1 MGVGGKAARGRKLLA
16 KMMQPRRIDA
26 PFYISS
32 RIRSGRCVALEI
44 NHICESIVVA
54 STKEMIET
62 DLVQSRGRS
71 VSGYMAADI
80 GIQTIGFHNH
90 RHSVPAHVAFDAS
103 LDLSIAGIGRLF
115 FRRNRIDIGGIDGVR
130 DLEA

>member
-16 KMMQPRRIDA
+16 KMVQPRRIDA
-26 PFYISS
+26 PFDISP

-71 VSGYMAADI
+71 VSGYMDANI
-80 GIQTIGFHNH
+80 GMQAIGFHNH
-90 RHSVPAHVAFDAS
+90 RHRDTAHVSFDSS
-103 LDLSIAGIGRLF
+103 LAH
-115 FRRNRIDIGGIDGVR
+115 
-130 DLEA
+130 

>member
-16 KMMQPRRIDA
+16 KMVQPRRIDA

-54 STKEMIET
+54 SPKEMIET

-71 VSGYMAADI
+71 VRGYMAADI
-80 GIQTIGFHNH
+80 GRQAIGCYNH
-90 RHSVPAHVAFDAS
+90 RHRGPREVAF
-103 LDLSIAGIGRLF
+103 AG
-115 FRRNRIDIGGIDGVR
+115 
-130 DLEA
+130 

>member
-16 KMMQPRRIDA
+16 KMVQPRRIDA
-26 PFYISS
+26 PFDISP

-71 VSGYMAADI
+71 VSGYMAAAN
-80 GIQTIGFHNH
+80 GMEAIGFHNH
-90 RHSVPAHVAFDAS
+90 RHSVPAHEAFDAC
-103 LDLSIAGIGRLF
+103 LVLSIVWIGGLF
-115 FRRNRIDIGGIDGVR
+115 FRRLLIHIVGIEGAR
-130 DLEA
+130 DL